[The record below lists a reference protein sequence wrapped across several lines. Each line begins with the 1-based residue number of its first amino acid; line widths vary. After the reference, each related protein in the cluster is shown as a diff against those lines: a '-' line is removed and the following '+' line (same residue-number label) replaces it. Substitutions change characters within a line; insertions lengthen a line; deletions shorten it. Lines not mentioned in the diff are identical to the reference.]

1 MRKKSRVATAFACLA
16 ASAQALAQTAASTA
30 PLPSATGRPM
40 SIDFASD
47 PVLSLGRQHS
57 GYEQFRTAIATAV
70 ERHPGTAESA
80 AGEDEALAAL
90 EEARAMGLPSVDL
103 SITSY
108 RVISREFSNDPENI
122 LERSRPEQRT
132 DAILTAQQTIF
143 DFGATARRITAAGA
157 RLRSAGADLEVA
169 ADRIAL
175 GAIASWYDVFAFR
188 SLVSLTEAFVAS
200 QHELRASVEERIRQG
215 VSAEGDLARV
225 DSYIAQALSRLARFR
240 RLAANAEARYAEVIG
255 SPAPRIDRA
264 PIPAALPPTREEV
277 VLAAESSAPV
287 RSAEAQSD
295 AARDEARAMRADR
308 LPQVAVGIDAGRYG
322 LFENPRDYDIRAR
335 VGMRYRIFGPAD
347 ARAEQGEARARQA
360 DARAQ
365 RIREEASR
373 DASIAWSDLKALED
387 QLQALEASYI
397 ANRRSRDVIVERFR
411 VARGSLIDVV
421 DAEDSY
427 FEAAIAYIQGLTELD
442 AARYVLLSR
451 MGRLLDTLSIETDQL
466 RGEG

>member
-1 MRKKSRVATAFACLA
+1 MAFACLA

-30 PLPSATGRPM
+30 PLPTATGRPM
-40 SIDFASD
+40 AIDFARD
-47 PVLSLGRQHS
+47 PVLTLGRQHS
-57 GYEQFRTAIATAV
+57 GYEQFQAAIAAAV

-90 EEARAMGLPSVDL
+90 EEARQLALPSVDL
-103 SITSY
+103 SLTSY

-132 DAILTAQQTIF
+132 DATLTVQQTVF

-188 SLVSLTEAFVAS
+188 SLVALTEAFVAS

-225 DSYIAQALSRLARFR
+225 DSYIADALSRLARFR
-240 RLAANAEARYAEVIG
+240 RLAANAEARYTEVIG

-277 VLAAESSAPV
+277 MLAAESSAPV
-287 RSAEAQSD
+287 RSAEAQAD
-295 AARDEARAMRADR
+295 AARDEARALRADR

-322 LFENPRDYDIRAR
+322 VFENPRDYDIRAR

-347 ARAEQGEARARQA
+347 ARAEQGEARARQGE
-360 DARAQ
+360 ARAR
-365 RIREEASR
+365 RIREEAAR
-373 DASIAWSDLKALED
+373 DASIAWSDYNALQD
-387 QLQALEASYI
+387 QLRALEASYI

-427 FEAAIAYIQGLTELD
+427 FQAAVAYIQGLTELD

-451 MGRLLDTLSIETDQL
+451 MGRLLDTLRIETDQL

>member
-1 MRKKSRVATAFACLA
+1 MAFACLGVG
-16 ASAQALAQTAASTA
+16 AQALAQTAASTA

-40 SIDFASD
+40 TIDFAND

-57 GYEQFRTAIATAV
+57 GYEQFRDAIATAV

-90 EEARAMGLPSVDL
+90 EEARSMGLPSVDL

-132 DAILTAQQTIF
+132 DAILTAQQTVF

-157 RLRSAGADLEVA
+157 RLRGAGADLEVA

-188 SLVSLTEAFVAS
+188 SLVALSEAFVAS
-200 QHELRASVEERIRQG
+200 QHDLRAAVEERIRQG

-225 DSYIAQALSRLARFR
+225 DSYIAEAQSRLARFR
-240 RLAANAEARYAEVIG
+240 RLAANAEARYLEVIG

-264 PIPAALPPTREEV
+264 PIPAALPPTRDEV
-277 VLAAESSAPV
+277 IAAAESSAAV
-287 RSAEAQSD
+287 RSADAQSD

-335 VGMRYRIFGPAD
+335 VGMRYRIFGPMD

-365 RIREEASR
+365 RIRVEASR
-373 DASIAWSDLKALED
+373 DASIAWSDYNALQD
-387 QLQALEASYI
+387 QLRALEASYI

-427 FEAAIAYIQGLTELD
+427 FQAAIAYIQGLTELD

-451 MGRLLDTLSIETDQL
+451 MGRLLDTLRIDTDQL